1 MVSLGINSLSLWLG
15 TNHTAEFGDNLP
27 QGRQDIRPGPS
38 RTSRMQAWANTRAV
52 GRRSGIGAEYEAGL
66 AQAKDGA
73 GAGPAEEQT
82 CARGRGTR
90 LLKIRESRTRTR
102 GRDDIFI
109 APRPPRGAQQ

>member
-1 MVSLGINSLSLWLG
+1 M
-15 TNHTAEFGDNLP
+15 T
-27 QGRQDIRPGPS
+27 
-38 RTSRMQAWANTRAV
+38 TSRKGDKTSGQDHLGRAGSVQAWANTRAV
-52 GRRSGIGAEYEAGL
+52 GIRSGIGAEYKAGL

-73 GAGPAEEQT
+73 GGGPAEEQT

-102 GRDDIFI
+102 GLDDIFI